1 VAGKGHAGAGQREAI
16 LNQRQVKDQPPKVE
30 SAAKPF
36 RCHCGSLL
44 ARLVPEGV
52 ELKCR
57 RCKRRIVVHLVG
69 ADFQQPKDQRSEPT
83 F

>member
-1 VAGKGHAGAGQREAI
+1 LKQTKEGS
-16 LNQRQVKDQPPKVE
+16 PKE
-30 SAAKPF
+30 RSEPTPF

-57 RCKRRIVVHLVG
+57 RCKRHMVVPLPGIELHKT
-69 ADFQQPKDQRSEPT
+69 PMER
-83 F
+83 